1 LADALRQ
8 ITAEYGCG
16 FFDANSVITSS
27 TVDGVHLDKEQHR
40 VLGKAVSK
48 VVAQLL

>member
-1 LADALRQ
+1 
-8 ITAEYGCG
+8 
-16 FFDANSVITSS
+16 VITSS